1 MKLYELTEEYQIA
14 ISELSE
20 IEGLSD
26 QAIADTLEGL
36 EGELIDKAKNVA
48 AYVQNL
54 ESNARELKEA
64 ENRIKVRRVRAE
76 KESANLKDY
85 LRFNMEK
92 SGITKIECPE
102 FKVTLGKPSKIVEV
116 SDDLDSRY
124 VVSKTT
130 TSPDKKAI
138 AADLKDGIDIKGA
151 KLVDGKSR
159 LTIK

>member
-26 QAIADTLEGL
+26 QAITDTLEGL

-76 KESANLKDY
+76 KESASLKDY